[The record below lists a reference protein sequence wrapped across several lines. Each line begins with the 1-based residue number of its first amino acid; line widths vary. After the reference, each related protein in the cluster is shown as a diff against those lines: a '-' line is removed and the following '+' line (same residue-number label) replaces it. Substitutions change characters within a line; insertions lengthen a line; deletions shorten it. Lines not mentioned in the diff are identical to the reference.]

1 MWCRRFFLV
10 MKKLESALGEQEKK
24 PKYKLLKKRSKI
36 WKVSIYSL
44 HLDNCRLDLFT
55 SYKAWTGYLEVML
68 HLLFIWH
75 SFGGFI
81 QIIRGNPWTIFYS
94 LSTSSAIFCFILGMF
109 SFLNKQCFASHG
121 KATCLVVIPKCCFAR
136 QTHVLKQGNLTPGVL
151 NWHYVFYLNLQ

>member
-55 SYKAWTGYLEVML
+55 SYKAWSGYLEVML
-68 HLLFIWH
+68 HLLFIWRLH
-75 SFGGFI
+75 P
-81 QIIRGNPWTIFYS
+81 NHP
-94 LSTSSAIFCFILGMF
+94 
-109 SFLNKQCFASHG
+109 
-121 KATCLVVIPKCCFAR
+121 
-136 QTHVLKQGNLTPGVL
+136 
-151 NWHYVFYLNLQ
+151 